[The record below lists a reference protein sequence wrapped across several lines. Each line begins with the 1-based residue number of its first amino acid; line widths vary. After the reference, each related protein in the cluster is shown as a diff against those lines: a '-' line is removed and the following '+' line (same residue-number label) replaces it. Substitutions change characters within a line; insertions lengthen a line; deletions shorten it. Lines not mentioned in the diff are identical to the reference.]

1 MNVFIGEE
9 FEDEENEGE
18 KILSEEEF
26 KNLAIAK
33 IEQRLNDVRGQGG
46 FGKGR
51 KMPEF

>member
-1 MNVFIGEE
+1 MENSQIYLVHTLFRFLYECFIGEE

-33 IEQRLNDVRGQGG
+33 IE
-46 FGKGR
+46 
-51 KMPEF
+51 